1 MAAGYAAEHPDVE
14 EAMAKGK
21 DKGKG
26 LQEREEQG
34 LPFTKKNYVVFGL
47 GVLSVILGFI
57 TLSRGSTTLAPILL
71 ILGYC
76 VIIPIAILL
85 K

>member
-1 MAAGYAAEHPDVE
+1 MTDYAAGEG
-14 EAMAKGK
+14 AMAKAK
-21 DKGKG
+21 EKRKG
-26 LQEREEQG
+26 LQEQEEQG
-34 LPFTKKNYVVFGL
+34 LPFTRKNYLVFGV

-57 TLSRGSTTLAPILL
+57 TLSRGSTTLAPVLL

-76 VIIPIAILL
+76 VIIPISILL

>member
-1 MAAGYAAEHPDVE
+1 
-14 EAMAKGK
+14 MAKAREK
-21 DKGKG
+21 TRG
-26 LQEREEQG
+26 LQEQEEQG
-34 LPFTKKNYVVFGL
+34 LPFTKKNYLVFGL

-57 TLSRGSTTLAPILL
+57 TLSQGSTTLAPVLL

-76 VIIPIAILL
+76 VIIPISILL

>member
-1 MAAGYAAEHPDVE
+1 
-14 EAMAKGK
+14 MAKVK
-21 DKGKG
+21 EKTKG
-26 LQEREEQG
+26 LQEQEEQG
-34 LPFTKKNYVVFGL
+34 LPFTRKNYVVFGI

-57 TLSRGSTTLAPILL
+57 TLSRGSTTLAPVLL

-76 VIIPIAILL
+76 VIIPISILL

>member
-1 MAAGYAAEHPDVE
+1 
-14 EAMAKGK
+14 MAKAK
-21 DKGKG
+21 AKSKG
-26 LQEREEQG
+26 LQEQEQQG
-34 LPFTKKNYVVFGL
+34 LPFTKKNYLVFGV

-57 TLSRGSTTLAPILL
+57 TLSSGSTTLAPILL

-76 VIIPIAILL
+76 VVIPISILL

>member
-1 MAAGYAAEHPDVE
+1 
-14 EAMAKGK
+14 MAKAK
-21 DKGKG
+21 EKSKG
-26 LQEREEQG
+26 LQEQEEQG
-34 LPFTKKNYVVFGL
+34 LPFTRKNYLVFGI

-57 TLSRGSTTLAPILL
+57 TLSRGSTTLAPVLL

-76 VIIPIAILL
+76 VIIPISILL